1 MRKIVL
7 ICLCL
12 IFSLSSFAQKDKLTL
27 VKDGKSDYVIVI
39 PSNYSEWIKYSAE
52 LLQRDIY
59 KVADCLIPIVTDK
72 VKPKKMEINIGFTT
86 RFDTFGFAN
95 HFMGELYN
103 FLDSV
108 LIENQLKKDF
118 GYTILTDN
126 KRIIIHN
133 GFKYCYKGNNEISI
147 VYAVVDFLEKNI
159 GIRKFT
165 PDCEVYP
172 KKKDIILD
180 VKDLN
185 YSYSSKNTFRQVRS
199 VFTRENKDFRYWLK
213 QHLQEDMFAEGFF
226 VHTFEKLVPR
236 AKYFET
242 HPEYFSLINGKRMHD
257 QLCLSNE
264 DVFKIVVERLKEEMK
279 KQPNAKVWSVSQNDN
294 FSYCSC
300 PECQKK
306 NEREES
312 PSGAL
317 IEFVNRVAREFPNK
331 TISTL
336 AYQYSRK
343 APKYIKPED
352 NVQIMLCTIEEDR
365 NKTIE
370 ESSIDA
376 LKKNPNAQTFAKDI
390 QDWGK
395 ITKNIFLWDYN
406 VDFAYSVSPFP
417 NFHVLKPNLKFF
429 MDNNA
434 LQHFQQANS
443 DVGHEFA
450 ELKTYLISKLLW
462 NIGIDQDS
470 IINEFLQGYYGKAS
484 SYIRQYI
491 DTLQYF
497 GQNSKVF
504 LDIYAPPTNY
514 SKTFL
519 SKDKIDIYSSIFDK
533 AEETV
538 KSDSVYLLRVRTA
551 RLPLW
556 FAIME
561 IGKADMFGERG
572 WYSKNAEGKY
582 ILRKDMSQI
591 LEDFY
596 STCFNAK
603 VRNLNE
609 SNLLPIEYYKS
620 TKRFIEISVDSNIAF
635 EKKVISL
642 PNPSP
647 LYSEGNISTI
657 TNGVRGDSEYKIHW
671 LGWHGVD
678 FSLVLDLEQVVSNK
692 TIKLSSLY
700 SPKSWILH
708 PSRVECL
715 VSKDGSNYISVGNVE
730 IGDIQKYEDIIKEY
744 FFSPKDIDYRYV
756 KFEIKGTK
764 ALPSWHPSEGGTSWV
779 FLDEIIVE

>member
-1 MRKIVL
+1 MKRKFYVFI
-7 ICLCL
+7 LCL
-12 IFSLSSFAQKDKLTL
+12 IISIGSFAQKDKLTL
-27 VKDGKSDYVIVI
+27 VKGGKSDYVIVI
-39 PSNYSEWIKYSAE
+39 PKYKRNKFAANVE
-52 LLQRDIY
+52 KVKYAADLLQKDIY
-59 KVADCLIPIVTDK
+59 KVTGCLIPIVDDDS
-72 VKPKKMEINIGFTT
+72 KPRKKEICI
-86 RFDTFGFAN
+86 
-95 HFMGELYN
+95 
-103 FLDSV
+103 
-108 LIENQLKKDF
+108 
-118 GYTILTDN
+118 GYTSRGENFYLTP
-126 KRIIIHN
+126 
-133 GFKYCYKGNNEISI
+133 GFVYTGGRYRYWIEKDKLYIQGTNFNFNNNFDI
-147 VYAVVDFLEKNI
+147 YAVVDFLEKEV
-159 GIRKFT
+159 GIRKFS
-165 PDCEVYP
+165 PDCEIYPQKKTLIIELGKDYPIVYIP
-172 KKKDIILD
+172 E
-180 VKDLN
+180 
-185 YSYSSKNTFRQVRS
+185 NTYRQVRS

-242 HPEYFSLINGKRMHD
+242 HPEYFAEVNGKRIHD

-300 PECQKK
+300 PECKKK

-370 ESSIDA
+370 ETSIDA

-395 ITKNIFLWDYN
+395 ITKNIFLWDYE

-417 NFHVLKPNLKFF
+417 NIHVLKPNLLFF

-434 LQHFQQANS
+434 FQHFQQANS

-572 WYSKNAEGKY
+572 WYSKNSEGKY

-764 ALPSWHPSEGGTSWV
+764 TLPSWHPSEGGTSWV

>member
-27 VKDGKSDYVIVI
+27 VKGGKSDYVIVI
-39 PSNYSEWIKYSAE
+39 PKYKRNKFAANVE
-52 LLQRDIY
+52 KVKYAADLLQKDIY
-59 KVADCLIPIVTDK
+59 KVTGCLIPIVDDDS
-72 VKPKKMEINIGFTT
+72 KPRKKEICI
-86 RFDTFGFAN
+86 
-95 HFMGELYN
+95 
-103 FLDSV
+103 
-108 LIENQLKKDF
+108 
-118 GYTILTDN
+118 GYTSRGENFYLTP
-126 KRIIIHN
+126 
-133 GFKYCYKGNNEISI
+133 GFVYTGGRYRYWIEKDKLYIQGTNFNFNNNFDI
-147 VYAVVDFLEKNI
+147 YAVVDFLEKEV
-159 GIRKFT
+159 GIRKFS
-165 PDCEVYP
+165 PDCEIYPQKKTLIIELGKDYPIVYIP
-172 KKKDIILD
+172 E
-180 VKDLN
+180 
-185 YSYSSKNTFRQVRS
+185 NTYRQVRS

-264 DVFKIVVERLKEEMK
+264 DVFKIVVERLREEMV
-279 KQPNAKVWSVSQNDN
+279 KQPEAKVWSVSQNDN

-343 APKYIKPED
+343 APKYIKPEK

-370 ESSIDA
+370 EASIDA

-417 NFHVLKPNLKFF
+417 NIHVLKPNLLFF

-484 SYIRQYI
+484 TFIRQYI

-533 AEETV
+533 AEEAV
-538 KSDSVYLLRVRTA
+538 RNDSVYLLRVRTA

-572 WYSKNAEGKY
+572 WYMKNGEGKY

-642 PNPSP
+642 PEPSP
-647 LYSEGNISTI
+647 LYSEGNMSTI

-671 LGWHGVD
+671 LGWYGVD
-678 FSLVLDLEQVVSNK
+678 FSLVLDLEQAVKNK

-708 PSRVECL
+708 PSKVECL

-730 IGDIQKYEDIIKEY
+730 IGDIQKYEDIIREY
-744 FFSPKDIDYRYV
+744 VFSPKDIDYRYV

>member
-12 IFSLSSFAQKDKLTL
+12 IFSLSSFAQKDKITL

-39 PSNYSEWIKYSAE
+39 PKYKRNKFAANVE
-52 LLQRDIY
+52 KVKYATDLLQKDIY
-59 KVADCLIPIVTDK
+59 KVTGCLIPIVDDDS
-72 VKPKKMEINIGFTT
+72 KPRKKEICI
-86 RFDTFGFAN
+86 
-95 HFMGELYN
+95 
-103 FLDSV
+103 
-108 LIENQLKKDF
+108 
-118 GYTILTDN
+118 GYTSRGENFYLTP
-126 KRIIIHN
+126 
-133 GFKYCYKGNNEISI
+133 GFVYTGGRYRYWIEKDKLYIQGTNFNFNNNFDI
-147 VYAVVDFLEKNI
+147 YAVVDFLEKEV
-159 GIRKFT
+159 GIRKFS
-165 PDCEVYP
+165 PDCEIYPQKKTLIIELGKDYPIVYIP
-172 KKKDIILD
+172 E
-180 VKDLN
+180 
-185 YSYSSKNTFRQVRS
+185 NTYRQVRS

-236 AKYFET
+236 AIYFET

-264 DVFKIVVERLKEEMK
+264 DVFKIVVERLREEMK
-279 KQPNAKVWSVSQNDN
+279 KQPEAKVWSVSQNDN

-306 NEREES
+306 NEREDS

-343 APKYIKPED
+343 APKYIKPEK

-370 ESSIDA
+370 EASQNA
-376 LKKNPNAQTFAKDI
+376 LRKNPNAQTFAKDI
-390 QDWGK
+390 QAWGK

-417 NFHVLKPNLKFF
+417 NFHVIKPNLKFF

-434 LQHFQQANS
+434 FQHFQQANS
-443 DVGHEFA
+443 EQGHEFA

-462 NIGIDQDS
+462 DINASQDS

-484 SYIRQYI
+484 EFIRQYI

-533 AEETV
+533 AEEAV
-538 KSDSVYLLRVRTA
+538 KADSVYLLRVRTA

-572 WYSKNAEGKY
+572 WYSKNAEGKF
-582 ILRKDMSQI
+582 ILRKYMSQM

-609 SNLLPIEYYKS
+609 NNLLPIEYYKS
-620 TKRFIEISVDSNIAF
+620 TKRFIEISVENNVAF

-647 LYSEGNISTI
+647 LYSEGNMSTI
-657 TNGVRGDSEYKIHW
+657 TNGVRGDSEFKIHW

-708 PSRVECL
+708 PSRVECF
-715 VSKDGSNYISVGNVE
+715 VSKDGLDYISIGNVE

-744 FFSPKDIDYRYV
+744 VFSPKDIDYRYV
-756 KFEIKGTK
+756 KFEVKGTK
-764 ALPSWHPSEGGTSWV
+764 TLPSWHPSEGGTSWV

>member
-12 IFSLSSFAQKDKLTL
+12 IFSLSSFAQKDKITL

-39 PSNYSEWIKYSAE
+39 PKYKRNKFAANVE
-52 LLQRDIY
+52 KVKYATDLLQKDIY
-59 KVADCLIPIVTDK
+59 KVTGCLIPIVDDDS
-72 VKPKKMEINIGFTT
+72 KPRKKEICI
-86 RFDTFGFAN
+86 
-95 HFMGELYN
+95 
-103 FLDSV
+103 
-108 LIENQLKKDF
+108 
-118 GYTILTDN
+118 GYTSRGENFYLTP
-126 KRIIIHN
+126 
-133 GFKYCYKGNNEISI
+133 GFVYTGGRYRYWIEKDKLYIQGTNFNFNNNFDI
-147 VYAVVDFLEKNI
+147 YAVVDFLEKEV
-159 GIRKFT
+159 GIRKFS
-165 PDCEVYP
+165 PDCEIYPQKKTLIIELGKDYPIVYIP
-172 KKKDIILD
+172 E
-180 VKDLN
+180 
-185 YSYSSKNTFRQVRS
+185 NTYRQVRS

-236 AKYFET
+236 AIYFET

-264 DVFKIVVERLKEEMK
+264 DVFKIVVERLREEMK
-279 KQPNAKVWSVSQNDN
+279 KQPEAKVWSVSQNDN

-306 NEREES
+306 NEREDS

-336 AYQYSRK
+336 AYH
-343 APKYIKPED
+343 IKPEK

-370 ESSIDA
+370 EASQNA
-376 LKKNPNAQTFAKDI
+376 LRKNPNAQTFAKDI
-390 QDWGK
+390 QAWGK

-417 NFHVLKPNLKFF
+417 NFHVIKPNLKFF

-434 LQHFQQANS
+434 FQHFQQANS
-443 DVGHEFA
+443 EQGHEFA

-462 NIGIDQDS
+462 DINASQDS

-484 SYIRQYI
+484 EFIRQYI

-533 AEETV
+533 AEEAV
-538 KSDSVYLLRVRTA
+538 KADSVYLLRVRTA

-572 WYSKNAEGKY
+572 WYSKNAEGKF
-582 ILRKDMSQI
+582 ILRKYMSQM

-609 SNLLPIEYYKS
+609 NNLLPIEYYKS
-620 TKRFIEISVDSNIAF
+620 TKRFIEISVENNVAF

-647 LYSEGNISTI
+647 LYSEGNMSTI
-657 TNGVRGDSEYKIHW
+657 TNGVRGDSEFKIHW

-708 PSRVECL
+708 PSRVECF
-715 VSKDGSNYISVGNVE
+715 VSKDGLDYISIGNVE

-744 FFSPKDIDYRYV
+744 VFSPKDIDYRYV
-756 KFEIKGTK
+756 KFEVKGTK
-764 ALPSWHPSEGGTSWV
+764 TLPSWHPSEGGTSWV

>member
-1 MRKIVL
+1 MICGNLKKKINIMKKTLLLCMCLVL
-7 ICLCL
+7 SIG
-12 IFSLSSFAQKDKLTL
+12 SFAQKDKLTL

-39 PSNYSEWIKYSAE
+39 PSNYSEWILYSAQ
-52 LLQRDIY
+52 LLQSDIY
-59 KVADCLIPIVTDK
+59 KVTNCVIPIVDDLSKKRKKEICISFSKRFNPDKMKMGYGYRVYTDK
-72 VKPKKMEINIGFTT
+72 EKIFIYGEDYFLYDNP
-86 RFDTFGFAN
+86 
-95 HFMGELYN
+95 HF
-103 FLDSV
+103 
-108 LIENQLKKDF
+108 
-118 GYTILTDN
+118 
-126 KRIIIHN
+126 
-133 GFKYCYKGNNEISI
+133 
-147 VYAVVDFLEKNI
+147 AVVDFLEKHI

-185 YSYSSKNTFRQVRS
+185 YSYISKNTFRQVQS
-199 VFTRENKDFRYWLK
+199 KFTRENKDFRYWLK

-264 DVFKIVVERLKEEMK
+264 DVFKIVVERLREEMK

-294 FSYCSC
+294 FSYCTC
-300 PECQKK
+300 PECKKK

-317 IEFVNRVAREFPNK
+317 IEFVNKVAREFPNK

-343 APKYIKPED
+343 APKYIKPEK

-390 QDWGK
+390 QAWGK

-417 NFHVLKPNLKFF
+417 NFHVIKPNLKFF

-434 LQHFQQANS
+434 FQHFQQANS
-443 DVGHEFA
+443 EQGHEFA

-462 NIGIDQDS
+462 DINADQDS

-484 SYIRQYI
+484 TFIRQYI
-491 DTLQYF
+491 DTLQYY

-519 SKDKIDIYSSIFDK
+519 SKDKMDIYSSIFDK
-533 AEETV
+533 AEEAV
-538 KSDSVYLLRVRTA
+538 KEDSVCLLRVRTA

-572 WYSKNAEGKY
+572 WYTKNSEGKY

-620 TKRFIEISVDSNIAF
+620 TKRFIDISVENNIAF

-642 PNPSP
+642 PNQSP
-647 LYSEGNISTI
+647 LYSEGNMSTI

-678 FSLVLDLEQVVSNK
+678 FILVLDLEQVVSNK

-708 PSRVECL
+708 PSRVECF
-715 VSKDGSNYISVGNVE
+715 VSKDGLEYVSVGNVE

-744 FFSPKDIDYRYV
+744 VFSPKDIDYRYV
-756 KFEIKGTK
+756 KFEVKGTK
-764 ALPSWHPSEGGTSWV
+764 TLPSWHPSEGGTSWV

>member
-27 VKDGKSDYVIVI
+27 VKGGKSDYVIVI
-39 PSNYSEWIKYSAE
+39 PKYKRNKFAANVE
-52 LLQRDIY
+52 KVKYAADLLQKDIY
-59 KVADCLIPIVTDK
+59 KVTGCLIPIVDDDS
-72 VKPKKMEINIGFTT
+72 KPRKKEICI
-86 RFDTFGFAN
+86 
-95 HFMGELYN
+95 
-103 FLDSV
+103 
-108 LIENQLKKDF
+108 
-118 GYTILTDN
+118 GYTSRGENFYLTP
-126 KRIIIHN
+126 
-133 GFKYCYKGNNEISI
+133 GFVYTGGRYRYWIEKDKLYIQGTNFNFNNNFDI
-147 VYAVVDFLEKNI
+147 YAVVDFLEKEV
-159 GIRKFT
+159 GIRKFS
-165 PDCEVYP
+165 PDCEIYPQKKTLIIELGKDYPIVYIP
-172 KKKDIILD
+172 
-180 VKDLN
+180 
-185 YSYSSKNTFRQVRS
+185 KNTFRQVRS
-199 VFTRENKDFRYWLK
+199 VFTRENKYFRYWLK

-242 HPEYFSLINGKRMHD
+242 HPEYFAEVNGKRIHD

-264 DVFKIVVERLKEEMK
+264 DVFRIVVERLKEEMK

-352 NVQIMLCTIEEDR
+352 NVQIMLCTIEENR

-376 LKKNPNAQTFAKDI
+376 IKKNPNAQTFAKDI

-417 NFHVLKPNLKFF
+417 NIHVLKPNLLFF
-429 MDNNA
+429 MENNA
-434 LQHFQQANS
+434 FQHFQQANS
-443 DVGHEFA
+443 EYGHEFA

-484 SYIRQYI
+484 TFIRQYI

-533 AEETV
+533 AEEAV
-538 KSDSVYLLRVRTA
+538 RNDSVYLLRVRTA
-551 RLPLW
+551 RLPLY

-572 WYSKNAEGKY
+572 WYKKNGEGKY
-582 ILRKDMSQI
+582 ILRKDMSKM

-596 STCFNAK
+596 STCLKAK

-678 FSLVLDLEQVVSNK
+678 FSLVLDLEQAVKNK

-708 PSRVECL
+708 PSKVECL
-715 VSKDGSNYISVGNVE
+715 VSKDGLDYVSVGNVE

-744 FFSPKDIDYRYV
+744 VFSPKDIDYRYV

-764 ALPSWHPSEGGTSWV
+764 TLPSWHPSEGGTSWV

>member
-1 MRKIVL
+1 MKKIVL
-7 ICLCL
+7 ISLCL

-27 VKDGKSDYVIVI
+27 VKGGKSDYVIVI
-39 PSNYSEWIKYSAE
+39 PKYKRNKFAANVE
-52 LLQRDIY
+52 KVKYAADLLQKDIY
-59 KVADCLIPIVTDK
+59 KVTGCLIPIVYDDTKPQKKEIRIGYTRRDK
-72 VKPKKMEINIGFTT
+72 SYDDKTGLVYALG
-86 RFDTFGFAN
+86 RSS
-95 HFMGELYN
+95 YW
-103 FLDSV
+103 
-108 LIENQLKKDF
+108 IENEKLL
-118 GYTILTDN
+118 I
-126 KRIIIHN
+126 
-133 GFKYCYKGNNEISI
+133 CGNNNDFEDNFDI
-147 VYAVVDFLEKNI
+147 YAVVDLLEKEV
-159 GIRKFT
+159 GIRKFS
-165 PDCEVYP
+165 PDCEIYP
-172 KKKDIILD
+172 QMKTLIIELENNTYD
-180 VKDLN
+180 
-185 YSYSSKNTFRQVRS
+185 SYRSNNTYRQVRS

-242 HPEYFSLINGKRMHD
+242 HPEYFAEVNGKRIHD

-264 DVFKIVVERLKEEMK
+264 DVFRIVVERLKEEMK

-343 APKYIKPED
+343 APKYIKPEK

-370 ESSIDA
+370 EASIDA

-417 NFHVLKPNLKFF
+417 NLHVLKPNLKFF

-434 LQHFQQANS
+434 FQHFQQANS
-443 DVGHEFA
+443 EPGHEFA

-462 NIGIDQDS
+462 DINVDQDS

-484 SYIRQYI
+484 TFIRQYI
-491 DTLQYF
+491 DTIQYF

-519 SKDKIDIYSSIFDK
+519 SKVKIDIYSSIFDK
-533 AEETV
+533 AEEAV
-538 KSDSVYLLRVRTA
+538 RNDSVYLLRVRTA
-551 RLPLW
+551 RLPLY

-572 WYSKNAEGKY
+572 WYSKNSEGKY
-582 ILRKDMSQI
+582 ILRKDMSQM

-620 TKRFIEISVDSNIAF
+620 TKRFIEISVDNNIAF

-642 PNPSP
+642 PEPSP
-647 LYSEGNISTI
+647 LYSEGNMSTI

-671 LGWHGVD
+671 LGWYGVD
-678 FSLVLDLEQVVSNK
+678 FSLVLDLEQAVKNK

-708 PSRVECL
+708 PSRLECF
-715 VSKDGSNYISVGNVE
+715 VSKDGLNYISVGNVE
-730 IGDIQKYEDIIKEY
+730 VGDIQKYEDIIKDY
-744 FFSPKDIDYRYV
+744 VFSPKDIDYRYV

>member
-1 MRKIVL
+1 MRKIL
-7 ICLCL
+7 LLCLCL
-12 IFSLSSFAQKDKLTL
+12 IYGISSFAQKDKLTL
-27 VKDGKSDYVIVI
+27 VKGGKSDYVIVI
-39 PSNYSEWIKYSAE
+39 PKYKRNKFAANVE
-52 LLQRDIY
+52 KVKYAADLLQKDIY
-59 KVADCLIPIVTDK
+59 KVTGCLIPIVDDDS
-72 VKPKKMEINIGFTT
+72 KPRKKEICI
-86 RFDTFGFAN
+86 
-95 HFMGELYN
+95 
-103 FLDSV
+103 
-108 LIENQLKKDF
+108 
-118 GYTILTDN
+118 GYTSRGENFYLTP
-126 KRIIIHN
+126 
-133 GFKYCYKGNNEISI
+133 GFVYTGGRYRYWIEKDKLYIQGTNFNFNNNFDI
-147 VYAVVDFLEKNI
+147 YAVVDFLEKEV
-159 GIRKFT
+159 GIRKFS
-165 PDCEVYP
+165 PDCEIYPQKKTLIIELGKDYPIVYIP
-172 KKKDIILD
+172 E
-180 VKDLN
+180 
-185 YSYSSKNTFRQVRS
+185 NTYRQVRS

-213 QHLQEDMFAEGFF
+213 QDLQEDMFAEGFF

-242 HPEYFSLINGKRMHD
+242 HPEYFAEVNGKRIHD

-264 DVFKIVVERLKEEMK
+264 DVFKIVVERLREEMV
-279 KQPNAKVWSVSQNDN
+279 KQPEAKVWSVSQNDN

-300 PECQKK
+300 PECQKI
-306 NEREES
+306 NEKEES

-317 IEFVNRVAREFPNK
+317 IEFVNKVARDFPNK

-376 LKKNPNAQTFAKDI
+376 IKKNPNAQTFAKDI
-390 QDWGK
+390 KDWGK

-406 VDFAYSVSPFP
+406 VDFAYSVSLFP
-417 NFHVLKPNLKFF
+417 NLHVLKPNLKFF
-429 MDNNA
+429 MNNNA
-434 LQHFQQANS
+434 FQHFQQANS
-443 DVGHEFA
+443 EPGHEFA

-462 NIGIDQDS
+462 DINADQDS

-484 SYIRQYI
+484 TFIRQYI

-519 SKDKIDIYSSIFDK
+519 SKDKIDIYSSIFNK
-533 AEETV
+533 AEEIV

-642 PNPSP
+642 TNPSP

-764 ALPSWHPSEGGTSWV
+764 TLPSWHPSEGGTSWV

>member
-1 MRKIVL
+1 MKKIVL
-7 ICLCL
+7 LCLCL
-12 IFSLSSFAQKDKLTL
+12 VLSIGSFAQKDKLTL
-27 VKDGKSDYVIVI
+27 VKNGKSDYVIVI
-39 PSNYSEWIKYSAE
+39 PQKHSEDIKYDAE
-52 LLQRDIY
+52 LLQKDIY
-59 KVADCLIPIVTDK
+59 KVTNCMIPIVTDLSRK
-72 VKPKKMEINIGFTT
+72 RKKEICISFSK
-86 RFDTFGFAN
+86 RFDPDMMMLGYGYEVYTE
-95 HFMGELYN
+95 GEKIFIHGEDNLLYN
-103 FLDSV
+103 
-108 LIENQLKKDF
+108 E
-118 GYTILTDN
+118 
-126 KRIIIHN
+126 H
-133 GFKYCYKGNNEISI
+133 
-147 VYAVVDFLEKNI
+147 YAVVDFLEKNI

-180 VKDLN
+180 IKDLN
-185 YSYSSKNTFRQVRS
+185 YSYASENTYRQVRS
-199 VFTRENKDFRYWLK
+199 VFTRENSDFRYWLK
-213 QHLQEDMFAEGFF
+213 QHLQEDMFAQGYF

-242 HPEYFSLINGKRMHD
+242 HPEYYSLINGKRMHD

-264 DVFKIVVERLKEEMK
+264 EVFKIVVEELKEEIR
-279 KQPNAKVWSVSQNDN
+279 KQPKAKVWSVSQNDN

-343 APKYIKPED
+343 APKYIKPEK

-370 ESSIDA
+370 EASIDA

-533 AEETV
+533 AEEAV
-538 KSDSVYLLRVRTA
+538 KGDSVYLLRVRTA

-572 WYSKNAEGKY
+572 WYSKNSEGKY
-582 ILRKDMSQI
+582 ILRKDMSKM

-609 SNLLPIEYYKS
+609 SNLLPIEYYQS

-642 PNPSP
+642 
-647 LYSEGNISTI
+647 
-657 TNGVRGDSEYKIHW
+657 
-671 LGWHGVD
+671 
-678 FSLVLDLEQVVSNK
+678 
-692 TIKLSSLY
+692 
-700 SPKSWILH
+700 
-708 PSRVECL
+708 
-715 VSKDGSNYISVGNVE
+715 
-730 IGDIQKYEDIIKEY
+730 
-744 FFSPKDIDYRYV
+744 
-756 KFEIKGTK
+756 
-764 ALPSWHPSEGGTSWV
+764 
-779 FLDEIIVE
+779 

>member
-1 MRKIVL
+1 MKKIIL
-7 ICLCL
+7 IILCL
-12 IFSLSSFAQKDKLTL
+12 ILSIGSFAQKDKLTL

-39 PSNYSEWIKYSAE
+39 PKYKRNKFAANVE
-52 LLQRDIY
+52 KVKYAADLLQKDIY
-59 KVADCLIPIVTDK
+59 KVTGCLIPIVDDDS
-72 VKPKKMEINIGFTT
+72 KPRKKEICI
-86 RFDTFGFAN
+86 
-95 HFMGELYN
+95 
-103 FLDSV
+103 
-108 LIENQLKKDF
+108 
-118 GYTILTDN
+118 GYTSRGENFYLTP
-126 KRIIIHN
+126 
-133 GFKYCYKGNNEISI
+133 GFVYTGGRYRYWIEKDKLYIQGTNFNFNNNFDI
-147 VYAVVDFLEKNI
+147 YAVVDFLEKEV
-159 GIRKFT
+159 GIRKFS
-165 PDCEVYP
+165 PDCEIYPQKKTLIIELGKDYPIVYIP
-172 KKKDIILD
+172 E
-180 VKDLN
+180 
-185 YSYSSKNTFRQVRS
+185 NTFRQVRS

-242 HPEYFSLINGKRMHD
+242 HPEYFAEVNGKRIHD

-264 DVFKIVVERLKEEMK
+264 DVFRIVVERLREEMV
-279 KQPNAKVWSVSQNDN
+279 KQPEAKVWSVSQNDN

-300 PECQKK
+300 PECQKI
-306 NEREES
+306 NEKEES

-317 IEFVNRVAREFPNK
+317 IEFVNKVAREFPNK

-376 LKKNPNAQTFAKDI
+376 IKKNPNAQTFAKDI
-390 QDWGK
+390 KDWGK
-395 ITKNIFLWDYN
+395 ITKNIFLWDYE

-417 NFHVLKPNLKFF
+417 NIHVLKPNLLFF
-429 MDNNA
+429 MENNA
-434 LQHFQQANS
+434 FQHFQQANS

-533 AEETV
+533 AEEAV
-538 KSDSVYLLRVRTA
+538 RNDSVYLLRVRTA
-551 RLPLW
+551 RLPLY

-572 WYSKNAEGKY
+572 WYKKNGEGKY
-582 ILRKDMSQI
+582 ILRKDMSQM

-596 STCFNAK
+596 STCLKAK

-620 TKRFIEISVDSNIAF
+620 TKRFIDISVDNNIAF
-635 EKKVISL
+635 NKKVVSL

-647 LYSEGNISTI
+647 SYSEGNMSTI

-678 FSLVLDLEQVVSNK
+678 FSLVLDLEQEVRNK

-700 SPKSWILH
+700 FPKSWILH
-708 PSRVECL
+708 PSRLECF
-715 VSKDGSNYISVGNVE
+715 VSKDGLNYVSVGNVE

-744 FFSPKDIDYRYV
+744 VFSPKDIDYRYV

-764 ALPSWHPSEGGTSWV
+764 ALPLWHPSEGGTSWV

>member
-1 MRKIVL
+1 MKKIIL
-7 ICLCL
+7 IILCL
-12 IFSLSSFAQKDKLTL
+12 ILSIGSFAQKDKLTL
-27 VKDGKSDYVIVI
+27 VKGGKSDYVIVI
-39 PSNYSEWIKYSAE
+39 PKYKRNKFAANVE
-52 LLQRDIY
+52 KVKYAADLLQKDIY
-59 KVADCLIPIVTDK
+59 KVTGCLIPIVYDDT
-72 VKPKKMEINIGFTT
+72 KPQKKEIRI
-86 RFDTFGFAN
+86 
-95 HFMGELYN
+95 
-103 FLDSV
+103 
-108 LIENQLKKDF
+108 
-118 GYTILTDN
+118 GYTRRDKSYYDKTGLVYALGRSSYWIEKDKLLICGTNNDFEDN
-126 KRIIIHN
+126 FDI
-133 GFKYCYKGNNEISI
+133 
-147 VYAVVDFLEKNI
+147 YAVVDLLEKEV
-159 GIRKFT
+159 GIRKFS
-165 PDCEVYP
+165 PDCEIYP
-172 KKKDIILD
+172 QMKTLIIELENNTYD
-180 VKDLN
+180 
-185 YSYSSKNTFRQVRS
+185 SYRSNNTFRQVRS

-242 HPEYFSLINGKRMHD
+242 HPEYFAEVNGKRIHD

-264 DVFKIVVERLKEEMK
+264 DVFKIVVERLREEMV
-279 KQPNAKVWSVSQNDN
+279 KQPEAKVWSVSQNDN

-343 APKYIKPED
+343 APKYIKPEK

-370 ESSIDA
+370 EASIDA

-484 SYIRQYI
+484 TFIRQYI

-533 AEETV
+533 AEEAV
-538 KSDSVYLLRVRTA
+538 RNDSVYLLRVRTA
-551 RLPLW
+551 RLSLW

-678 FSLVLDLEQVVSNK
+678 FSLVLDLEQAVKNK

-730 IGDIQKYEDIIKEY
+730 VGDIQKYEDIIREY
-744 FFSPKDIDYRYV
+744 VFSPKDIDYRYV

-764 ALPSWHPSEGGTSWV
+764 TLPSWHPSEGGTSWV

>member
-27 VKDGKSDYVIVI
+27 VKGGKSDYVIVI
-39 PSNYSEWIKYSAE
+39 PKYKRNKFAANVE
-52 LLQRDIY
+52 KVKYAADLLQKDIY
-59 KVADCLIPIVTDK
+59 KVTGCLIPIVDDDS
-72 VKPKKMEINIGFTT
+72 KPRKKEICI
-86 RFDTFGFAN
+86 
-95 HFMGELYN
+95 
-103 FLDSV
+103 
-108 LIENQLKKDF
+108 
-118 GYTILTDN
+118 GYTSRGENFYLTP
-126 KRIIIHN
+126 
-133 GFKYCYKGNNEISI
+133 GFVYTGGRYRYWIEKDKLYIQGTNFNFNNNFDI
-147 VYAVVDFLEKNI
+147 YAVVDFLEKEV
-159 GIRKFT
+159 GIRKFS
-165 PDCEVYP
+165 PDCEIYPQKKTLIIELGKDYPIVYIP
-172 KKKDIILD
+172 E
-180 VKDLN
+180 
-185 YSYSSKNTFRQVRS
+185 NTYRQVRS

-242 HPEYFSLINGKRMHD
+242 HPEYFAEVNGKRIHD

-264 DVFKIVVERLKEEMK
+264 DVFKIVVERLKEEMV
-279 KQPNAKVWSVSQNDN
+279 KQPEAKVWSVSQNDN

-312 PSGAL
+312 PSSAL

-370 ESSIDA
+370 EASIDA

-443 DVGHEFA
+443 EPGHEFA

-462 NIGIDQDS
+462 DINVDQDS

-484 SYIRQYI
+484 TFIRQYI
-491 DTLQYF
+491 DTIQYF

-519 SKDKIDIYSSIFDK
+519 SKDKIDIYSSIFNK
-533 AEETV
+533 AEEAV
-538 KSDSVYLLRVRTA
+538 KGDSVYLLRVRTA

-572 WYSKNAEGKY
+572 WYSKNSEGKY
-582 ILRKDMSQI
+582 ILRKDMSQM

-620 TKRFIEISVDSNIAF
+620 TKRFIEISVDNNIAF

-642 PNPSP
+642 PEPSP
-647 LYSEGNISTI
+647 LYSEGNMSTI

-671 LGWHGVD
+671 LGWYGVD
-678 FSLVLDLEQVVSNK
+678 FSLVLDLEQAVKNK

-708 PSRVECL
+708 PSKVECL
-715 VSKDGSNYISVGNVE
+715 VSKDGLDYVSVGNVE

-744 FFSPKDIDYRYV
+744 VFSPKDIDYRYV

-764 ALPSWHPSEGGTSWV
+764 TLPSWHPSEGGTSWV

>member
-1 MRKIVL
+1 MKKIIL
-7 ICLCL
+7 IILCL
-12 IFSLSSFAQKDKLTL
+12 ILSIGSFAQKDKLTL

-39 PSNYSEWIKYSAE
+39 PHNKRYPFGANVEKVKYAAQ
-52 LLQRDIY
+52 LLQKDIFKVTGCNIQIVYDYSKPQKKEICIGYTNRDIY
-59 KVADCLIPIVTDK
+59 HLPSGLVYNGGGYTYRIEKDK
-72 VKPKKMEINIGFTT
+72 LFIRGINIEIEDN
-86 RFDTFGFAN
+86 FD
-95 HFMGELYN
+95 
-103 FLDSV
+103 
-108 LIENQLKKDF
+108 I
-118 GYTILTDN
+118 
-126 KRIIIHN
+126 
-133 GFKYCYKGNNEISI
+133 
-147 VYAVVDFLEKNI
+147 YAVVDFLEKEV
-159 GIRKFT
+159 GIRKFS
-165 PDCEVYP
+165 PDCEIYPQKKTLIIELGKDYPIVYIP
-172 KKKDIILD
+172 E
-180 VKDLN
+180 
-185 YSYSSKNTFRQVRS
+185 NTYRQVRS

-242 HPEYFSLINGKRMHD
+242 HPEYFAEVNGKRIHD

-312 PSGAL
+312 PSSAL
-317 IEFVNRVAREFPNK
+317 IEFVNRVAREFPYK
-331 TISTL
+331 IISTL

-370 ESSIDA
+370 EASIDA
-376 LKKNPNAQTFAKDI
+376 IKKNPNAQTFAKDI
-390 QDWGK
+390 KDWGK
-395 ITKNIFLWDYN
+395 ITKNIFLWDYE

-417 NFHVLKPNLKFF
+417 NIHVLKPNLKFF
-429 MDNNA
+429 MENNA
-434 LQHFQQANS
+434 FQHFQQANS
-443 DVGHEFA
+443 EPGHEFA

-462 NIGIDQDS
+462 DINADQDS

-484 SYIRQYI
+484 TFIRQYI

-533 AEETV
+533 AEEAV
-538 KSDSVYLLRVRTA
+538 RNDSVYLLRVRTA
-551 RLPLW
+551 RLSLW

-572 WYSKNAEGKY
+572 WYKKNAEGKY

-764 ALPSWHPSEGGTSWV
+764 TLPSWHPSEGGTSWV

>member
-1 MRKIVL
+1 MKKIVL
-7 ICLCL
+7 ISLCL

-39 PSNYSEWIKYSAE
+39 PHDHSEWIKYSAE
-52 LLQRDIY
+52 LLQKDIY
-59 KVADCLIPIVTDK
+59 KVSNCLIPIVTDK
-72 VKPKKMEINIGFTT
+72 EKPKKKEICISFSDRYDPDMMMLGYGYEVYTE
-86 RFDTFGFAN
+86 
-95 HFMGELYN
+95 GEKIFIHGDDI
-103 FLDSV
+103 FLPD
-108 LIENQLKKDF
+108 E
-118 GYTILTDN
+118 
-126 KRIIIHN
+126 H
-133 GFKYCYKGNNEISI
+133 
-147 VYAVVDFLEKNI
+147 YAVVDFLEKHI

-172 KKKDIILD
+172 TKKDIILD
-180 VKDLN
+180 IKDLN
-185 YSYSSKNTFRQVRS
+185 YYYSSENNYRQVQSR
-199 VFTRENKDFRYWLK
+199 FTRENKDFRYWLK

-226 VHTFEKLVPR
+226 VHTFERLVPR

-242 HPEYFSLINGKRMHD
+242 HPEYFSMINGKRMHD
-257 QLCLSNE
+257 QLCLTNE

-279 KQPNAKVWSVSQNDN
+279 KQPLAMVWSVSQNDN

-300 PECQKK
+300 PKCQKI
-306 NEREES
+306 NEREEA

-317 IEFVNRVAREFPNK
+317 IEFVNRVAREFPYK
-331 TISTL
+331 IISTL

-343 APKYIKPED
+343 APKTIKPEY

-370 ESSIDA
+370 ESSNDA
-376 LKKNPNAQTFAKDI
+376 FKKNPNAQTFAMDI
-390 QDWGK
+390 MDWGK

-417 NFHVLKPNLKFF
+417 NIHVLKPNLLFF
-429 MDNNA
+429 MENNA
-434 LQHFQQANS
+434 FQHFQQANS

-462 NIGIDQDS
+462 NINIDQDS

-533 AEETV
+533 AEEAV
-538 KSDSVYLLRVRTA
+538 GNDSVYLLRVRTA

-572 WYSKNAEGKY
+572 WYMKNGEGKY
-582 ILRKDMSQI
+582 VLRREMNQM

-596 STCFNAK
+596 STCVRAK
-603 VRNLNE
+603 VRDLNE
-609 SNLLPIEYYKS
+609 STLSPKEYYES
-620 TKRFIEISVDSNIAF
+620 TKRFINISVENNIAF
-635 EKKVISL
+635 NKKVTSL

-647 LYSEGNISTI
+647 LYSEGNMGTI

-671 LGWHGVD
+671 LGWNGVD
-678 FSLVLDLEQVVSNK
+678 FEIFLDLEHEVRNK
-692 TIKLSSLY
+692 NIKLSSLY
-700 SPKSWILH
+700 FPKSWILH
-708 PSRVECL
+708 PSSVECF
-715 VSKDGSNYISVGNVE
+715 VSKDGKTYFGVGKVEVGNIQTKEE
-730 IGDIQKYEDIIKEY
+730 IIRDYV
-744 FFSPKDIDYRYV
+744 FSPKDFDYRYV
-756 KFEIKGTK
+756 KFEIKGTNS
-764 ALPSWHPSEGGTSWV
+764 LPYWHPSEGGTSWV

>member
-1 MRKIVL
+1 MKKIVL
-7 ICLCL
+7 ISLCL

-39 PSNYSEWIKYSAE
+39 PHDHSEWIKYSAE
-52 LLQRDIY
+52 LLQKDIY
-59 KVADCLIPIVTDK
+59 KVSNCLIPIVTDK
-72 VKPKKMEINIGFTT
+72 EKPKKKEICISFSDRYDPDMMMLGYGYEVYTE
-86 RFDTFGFAN
+86 
-95 HFMGELYN
+95 GEKIFIHGDDI
-103 FLDSV
+103 FLPD
-108 LIENQLKKDF
+108 E
-118 GYTILTDN
+118 
-126 KRIIIHN
+126 H
-133 GFKYCYKGNNEISI
+133 
-147 VYAVVDFLEKNI
+147 YAVVDFLEKHI

-172 KKKDIILD
+172 TKKDIILD
-180 VKDLN
+180 IKDLN
-185 YSYSSKNTFRQVRS
+185 YYYSSENNYRQVQSR
-199 VFTRENKDFRYWLK
+199 FTRENKDFRYWLK

-226 VHTFEKLVPR
+226 VHTFERLVPR

-264 DVFKIVVERLKEEMK
+264 DVFKIVVERLREEMV
-279 KQPNAKVWSVSQNDN
+279 KQPEAKVWSVSQNDN

-343 APKYIKPED
+343 APKYIKPEK

-370 ESSIDA
+370 EASIDA

-417 NFHVLKPNLKFF
+417 NIHVLKPNLLFF

-533 AEETV
+533 AEEAV
-538 KSDSVYLLRVRTA
+538 GNDSVYLLRVRTA

-582 ILRKDMSQI
+582 VLRREMNQM

-596 STCFNAK
+596 STC
-603 VRNLNE
+603 VRL
-609 SNLLPIEYYKS
+609 
-620 TKRFIEISVDSNIAF
+620 R
-635 EKKVISL
+635 
-642 PNPSP
+642 
-647 LYSEGNISTI
+647 
-657 TNGVRGDSEYKIHW
+657 
-671 LGWHGVD
+671 LG
-678 FSLVLDLEQVVSNK
+678 
-692 TIKLSSLY
+692 I
-700 SPKSWILH
+700 
-708 PSRVECL
+708 
-715 VSKDGSNYISVGNVE
+715 
-730 IGDIQKYEDIIKEY
+730 
-744 FFSPKDIDYRYV
+744 
-756 KFEIKGTK
+756 
-764 ALPSWHPSEGGTSWV
+764 
-779 FLDEIIVE
+779 

>member
-12 IFSLSSFAQKDKLTL
+12 IFSLSSFAQKDKITL

-39 PSNYSEWIKYSAE
+39 PKYKRNKFAANVE
-52 LLQRDIY
+52 KVKYATDLLQKDIY
-59 KVADCLIPIVTDK
+59 KVTGCLIPIVDDDS
-72 VKPKKMEINIGFTT
+72 KPRKKEICI
-86 RFDTFGFAN
+86 
-95 HFMGELYN
+95 
-103 FLDSV
+103 
-108 LIENQLKKDF
+108 
-118 GYTILTDN
+118 GYTSRGENFYLTP
-126 KRIIIHN
+126 
-133 GFKYCYKGNNEISI
+133 GFVYTGGRYRYWIEKDKLYIQGTNFNFNNNFDI
-147 VYAVVDFLEKNI
+147 YAVVDFLEKEV
-159 GIRKFT
+159 GIRKFS
-165 PDCEVYP
+165 PDCEIYPQKKTLIIELGKDYPIVYIP
-172 KKKDIILD
+172 E
-180 VKDLN
+180 
-185 YSYSSKNTFRQVRS
+185 NTYRQVRY

-236 AKYFET
+236 AIYFET

-264 DVFKIVVERLKEEMK
+264 DVFKIVVERLREEMK
-279 KQPNAKVWSVSQNDN
+279 KQPEAKVWSVSQNDN

-306 NEREES
+306 NEREDS

-343 APKYIKPED
+343 APKYIKPEK

-370 ESSIDA
+370 EASQNA
-376 LKKNPNAQTFAKDI
+376 LRKNPNAQTFAKDI
-390 QDWGK
+390 QAWGK

-417 NFHVLKPNLKFF
+417 NFHVIKPNLKFF

-434 LQHFQQANS
+434 FQHFQQANS
-443 DVGHEFA
+443 EQGHEFA

-462 NIGIDQDS
+462 DINASQDS

-484 SYIRQYI
+484 EFIRQYI

-533 AEETV
+533 AEEAV
-538 KSDSVYLLRVRTA
+538 KADSVYLLRVRTA

-572 WYSKNAEGKY
+572 WYSKNAEGKF
-582 ILRKDMSQI
+582 ILRKYMSQM

-609 SNLLPIEYYKS
+609 NNLLPIEYYKS
-620 TKRFIEISVDSNIAF
+620 TKRFIEISVENNVAF

-647 LYSEGNISTI
+647 LYSEGNMSTI
-657 TNGVRGDSEYKIHW
+657 TNGVRGDSEFKIHW

-708 PSRVECL
+708 PSRVECF
-715 VSKDGSNYISVGNVE
+715 VSKDGLDYISIGNVE

-744 FFSPKDIDYRYV
+744 VFSPKDIDYRYV
-756 KFEIKGTK
+756 KFEVKGTK
-764 ALPSWHPSEGGTSWV
+764 TLPSWHPSEGGTSWV

>member
-1 MRKIVL
+1 MKKIILVTL
-7 ICLCL
+7 FIGLT
-12 IFSLSSFAQKDKLTL
+12 LSAFAQKDKITL

-39 PSNYSEWIKYSAE
+39 PKYKRDKFATNVEKVKYAAE
-52 LLQRDIY
+52 LLQKDIY
-59 KVADCLIPIVTDK
+59 KITGCLIPIVDDDS
-72 VKPKKMEINIGFTT
+72 KPHKKEIRI
-86 RFDTFGFAN
+86 
-95 HFMGELYN
+95 
-103 FLDSV
+103 
-108 LIENQLKKDF
+108 
-118 GYTILTDN
+118 GYTRRDKSYYDN
-126 KRIIIHN
+126 TGLVYALGRSSYWIEKDKLLIC
-133 GFKYCYKGNNEISI
+133 GTNNDFEDNFDI
-147 VYAVVDFLEKNI
+147 YAVVDFLEKEV

-165 PDCEVYP
+165 PDCEIYPQKKTLIIELGKDYPIVYIP
-172 KKKDIILD
+172 E
-180 VKDLN
+180 
-185 YSYSSKNTFRQVRS
+185 NTFRQVRS
-199 VFTRENKDFRYWLK
+199 VYTRENKDFRYWLK

-226 VHTFEKLVPR
+226 VHTFEKLIPR
-236 AKYFET
+236 AKYFES

-300 PECQKK
+300 PECQKI
-306 NEREES
+306 NEREEA

-376 LKKNPNAQTFAKDI
+376 IKKNPNAQTFAKDI
-390 QDWGK
+390 KDWGK
-395 ITKNIFLWDYN
+395 ITKNIFLWDYE

-417 NFHVLKPNLKFF
+417 NIHVLKPNLLFF
-429 MDNNA
+429 MENNA
-434 LQHFQQANS
+434 FQHFQQANS

-470 IINEFLQGYYGKAS
+470 IINEFIQGYYGKAS
-484 SYIRQYI
+484 SFIRQYI

-533 AEETV
+533 AEEAV
-538 KSDSVYLLRVRTA
+538 RNDSVYLLRVRTA

-572 WYSKNAEGKY
+572 WYNKDNKGKY
-582 ILRKDMSQI
+582 ILRQDMSNMI
-591 LEDFY
+591 EDFY
-596 STCFNAK
+596 STCLDAK

-609 SNLLPIEYYKS
+609 SNLLPKEYYDA
-620 TKRFIEISVDSNIAF
+620 TKRFIDISVDNNIAF
-635 EKKVISL
+635 NKKVVSS
-642 PNPSP
+642 PSPSP

-657 TNGVRGDSEYKIHW
+657 TNGVRGDSEFKIHW

-678 FSLVLDLEQVVSNK
+678 FELVLDLEDIVKNK

-700 SPKSWILH
+700 FPKSWILH
-708 PSRVECL
+708 PNSVECF
-715 VSKDGSNYISVGNVE
+715 VSQDSLDYVYVGKVE
-730 IGDIQKYEDIIKEY
+730 IGNIQKYEKIIREY
-744 FFSPKDIDYRYV
+744 KFSYDNNEFRYV
-756 KFEIKGTK
+756 KFKIKSTK
-764 ALPSWHPSEGGTSWV
+764 ELPPWHPSEKGKSWV
-779 FLDEIIVE
+779 FLDEIVVE

>member
-1 MRKIVL
+1 MKKIVL
-7 ICLCL
+7 LCLCL
-12 IFSLSSFAQKDKLTL
+12 LISIGSFAQKDKLTL

-39 PSNYSEWIKYSAE
+39 PKYKRNKYAANVEKVQYAAE
-52 LLQRDIY
+52 LLQNDIF
-59 KVADCLIPIVTDK
+59 KVTGCKIPIVDDDSKPQKKEIRIGYTRRDK
-72 VKPKKMEINIGFTT
+72 SYYDKTGSIYALG
-86 RFDTFGFAN
+86 R
-95 HFMGELYN
+95 YRYW
-103 FLDSV
+103 
-108 LIENQLKKDF
+108 IENEKLLICGTNNDF
-118 GYTILTDN
+118 EDN
-126 KRIIIHN
+126 FDI
-133 GFKYCYKGNNEISI
+133 
-147 VYAVVDFLEKNI
+147 YAVVDFLEKEV
-159 GIRKFT
+159 GIRKFS
-165 PDCEVYP
+165 PDCEIYP
-172 KKKDIILD
+172 QKKTLTIEIDKYYPPI
-180 VKDLN
+180 
-185 YSYSSKNTFRQVRS
+185 YGSMNTFRQVRS

-264 DVFKIVVERLKEEMK
+264 DVFKIVVERLREEMK

-317 IEFVNRVAREFPNK
+317 IEFVNRVAREFPDK

-365 NKTIE
+365 KKTIE

-417 NFHVLKPNLKFF
+417 NLHVFKPNLKFF

-434 LQHFQQANS
+434 FQHFQQANS
-443 DVGHEFA
+443 EQGHEFA

-462 NIGIDQDS
+462 DINADQDS

-484 SYIRQYI
+484 TFIRQYI

-504 LDIYAPPTNY
+504 LDIYSPPTNY

-533 AEETV
+533 AEEAV
-538 KSDSVYLLRVRTA
+538 KADYVYLLRVRTA
-551 RLPLW
+551 RLPIW
-556 FAIME
+556 YAIME

-582 ILRKDMSQI
+582 ILRKDMSQM

-609 SNLLPIEYYKS
+609 NNLLPIEYYKS
-620 TKRFIEISVDSNIAF
+620 TKRFIEISVENNIAF

-647 LYSEGNISTI
+647 LYSEGNMSTI

-708 PSRVECL
+708 PNRVECL
-715 VSKDGSNYISVGNVE
+715 VSKDGLDYVSVGNVE
-730 IGDIQKYEDIIKEY
+730 IGNIQKYEDITKEY
-744 FFSPKDIDYRYV
+744 VFSTRDIDYRYV

-764 ALPSWHPSEGGTSWV
+764 TLPSWHPSEGGTSWV

>member
-1 MRKIVL
+1 MKKIVL

-27 VKDGKSDYVIVI
+27 VKGGKSDYVIVI
-39 PSNYSEWIKYSAE
+39 PKYKRNKFAANVE
-52 LLQRDIY
+52 KVKYAADLLQKDIY
-59 KVADCLIPIVTDK
+59 KVTGCLIPIVYDDT
-72 VKPKKMEINIGFTT
+72 KPQKKEIRI
-86 RFDTFGFAN
+86 
-95 HFMGELYN
+95 
-103 FLDSV
+103 
-108 LIENQLKKDF
+108 
-118 GYTILTDN
+118 GYTRRDKSYYDKTGLVYAVGRSSYWIEKDKLLICGTNNDFEDN
-126 KRIIIHN
+126 FDI
-133 GFKYCYKGNNEISI
+133 
-147 VYAVVDFLEKNI
+147 YAVVDLLEKEV
-159 GIRKFT
+159 GIRKFS
-165 PDCEVYP
+165 PDCEIYP
-172 KKKDIILD
+172 QMKTLIIELENNTYD
-180 VKDLN
+180 
-185 YSYSSKNTFRQVRS
+185 SYRSNNTFRQVHS
-199 VFTRENKDFRYWLK
+199 HFTRENKDFRYWLK

-279 KQPNAKVWSVSQNDN
+279 KQPSAKVWSVSQNDN

-300 PECQKK
+300 PECQKI
-306 NEREES
+306 NEKEES

-317 IEFVNRVAREFPNK
+317 IEFVNKVAREFPNK

-376 LKKNPNAQTFAKDI
+376 IKKNPNAQTFAKDI
-390 QDWGK
+390 KDWGK
-395 ITKNIFLWDYN
+395 ITKNIFLWDYE

-417 NFHVLKPNLKFF
+417 NIHVLKPNLLFF
-429 MDNNA
+429 MENNA
-434 LQHFQQANS
+434 FQHFQQANS

-484 SYIRQYI
+484 SFIRQYI

-497 GQNSKVF
+497 GQSSKVF

-519 SKDKIDIYSSIFDK
+519 SKDNIDIYSSIFDK
-533 AEETV
+533 AEEAV
-538 KSDSVYLLRVRTA
+538 RNDSVYLLRVRTA

-572 WYSKNAEGKY
+572 WYKKNGEGKY
-582 ILRKDMSQI
+582 ILRKDMSKM

-596 STCFNAK
+596 STCLKAK

-620 TKRFIEISVDSNIAF
+620 TKRFIDISVDKNIAF
-635 EKKVISL
+635 NKKVVSL
-642 PNPSP
+642 PNPS
-647 LYSEGNISTI
+647 LSYSEGNMSTI
-657 TNGVRGDSEYKIHW
+657 TNGVRGDSEFKIHW

-678 FSLVLDLEQVVSNK
+678 FSLVLDLEQEVRNK

-700 SPKSWILH
+700 FPKSWILH
-708 PSRVECL
+708 PSRVECF
-715 VSKDGSNYISVGNVE
+715 VSKDGLNYISVGNVE
-730 IGDIQKYEDIIKEY
+730 VGDIQKYEDIIKDY
-744 FFSPKDIDYRYV
+744 VFSPKDIDYRYV